1 MITLRK
7 SEDRGN
13 SNFGWLLYEIII
25 IKTNVKAHMV
35 IWAKSICL

>member
-25 IKTNVKAHMV
+25 IKGD
-35 IWAKSICL
+35 SI

>member
-13 SNFGWLLYEIII
+13 SNFRWLLYEIII
-25 IKTNVKAHMV
+25 IKGD
-35 IWAKSICL
+35 SI